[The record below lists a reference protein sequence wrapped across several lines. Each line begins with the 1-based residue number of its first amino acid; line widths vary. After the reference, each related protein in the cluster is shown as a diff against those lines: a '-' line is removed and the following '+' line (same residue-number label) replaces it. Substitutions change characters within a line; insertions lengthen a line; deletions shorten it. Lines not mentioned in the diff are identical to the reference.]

1 QCRFETTPLLSG
13 NPMTGTRWLSLVATL
28 VLIPALSV
36 RHMVAHPLI
45 VTYWPPEYI
54 GGDSVLY
61 EDPDSVPGIEG
72 GTVQILGRG
81 DLEGVTASIDKDTL
95 YARPDDI
102 GIGWTI
108 TVRMPREPAVSKLS
122 DG

>member
-61 EDPDSVPGIEG
+61 EDPDAVRGFEG

-81 DLEGVTASIDKDTL
+81 DLEGVTATLGTDTIL
-95 YARPDDI
+95 AFPDAI
-102 GIGWTI
+102 GIGWTV
-108 TVRMPREPAVSKLS
+108 TFR
-122 DG
+122 